1 MEWKKNN
8 TSTEGRWLIFFN
20 FMKNKDI
27 PVKHLEIVC
36 QFVLSL
42 PGTSAPIERLFSQ
55 INKYWTSEK
64 SQLHV
69 STLKSVML
77 VFTNFDESCNE
88 MFQTLKLDTKL
99 LKEIH
104 GSQKYF

>member
-1 MEWKKNN
+1 
-8 TSTEGRWLIFFN
+8 
-20 FMKNKDI
+20 
-27 PVKHLEIVC
+27 
-36 QFVLSL
+36 VLSL

-88 MFQTLKLDTKL
+88 MFQTLKLDTKF

>member
-1 MEWKKNN
+1 
-8 TSTEGRWLIFFN
+8 
-20 FMKNKDI
+20 MKNKDI